1 MKVLVISHMY
11 PSTFSEVSGIFVHE
25 QVKALVEKG
34 LEVWVISPVPWTPF
48 PINYISPKWK
58 AYSRVP
64 LYTIREGIQVFYPR
78 YLAFPRALFFASSG
92 NRMYRGIRNLVTE
105 LYRSFPFDLIH
116 AHEVLP
122 DGYAGLLL
130 SKQFNC
136 PLVVTLHGSPDIYKA
151 AQLSTGRRRK
161 VLQTLKGAGIIIAVS
176 SRLKKVTEEWYSCG
190 SKIRVVNNGFS
201 PSKVGQRRPPLSS
214 KTISLLTVSN
224 LVERKGHRYVLL
236 ALSQLVKKY
245 REIKLLIV
253 GDGPE
258 RSKLTKLINRLDLQS
273 QVDLLGFVTGEK
285 LAELY
290 ALCDVF
296 LLPSWEEAFGIVYLE
311 AMANGKPVIGC
322 LGEGIEDFVEHKKT
336 GWLVKPRDVDS
347 LVEALD
353 YLLSNP
359 EEARAIGERA
369 RQVAL
374 QYTWERNAERTIE
387 VYKELLR

>member
-25 QVKALVEKG
+25 QVKALVGKG
-34 LEVWVISPVPWTPF
+34 LEVRVISPVPWTPF
-48 PINYISPKWK
+48 PINYLSPKWK

-64 LYTIREGIQVFYPR
+64 LYAIQEGIPVFHPR
-78 YLAFPRALFFASSG
+78 YIALPRALFFASSG
-92 NRMYRGIRNLVTE
+92 DRMYRGIRNLVSE
-105 LYRSFPFDLIH
+105 LYRGFPFDLIH

-130 SKQFNC
+130 SKKFNC

-151 AQLSTGRRRK
+151 AQLSTNRRRK
-161 VLQTLKGAGIIIAVS
+161 VLQTLRGADAVITVS
-176 SRLKKVTEEWYSCG
+176 SQLKRAAEEWYLCG

-201 PSKVGQRRPPLSS
+201 LSRVGPRKPPLSS
-214 KTISLLTVSN
+214 KMIFLLTVGN

-236 ALSQLVKKY
+236 ALSQLAKKY
-245 REIKLLIV
+245 REVKLLMV

-258 RSKLTKLINRLDLQS
+258 RSRLAELINRLGLQNR
-273 QVDLLGFVTGEK
+273 VDLLGVITGEK

-296 LLPSWEEAFGIVYLE
+296 VLPSWEEAFGIVYLE

-322 LGEGIEDFVEHKKT
+322 LGEGIEDFVEHKRT

-359 EEARAIGERA
+359 QEARAIGERA

-387 VYKELLR
+387 VYKEVLR